1 MSTEKNYKDIV
12 VKKPWGK
19 EYLIYQNKNLGI
31 WYLHIEK
38 GQQTSM
44 HCHPK
49 KNTGLVVLD
58 GTTEVSF
65 LKNKISLKG
74 VDKIMIFRGRFHS
87 TKALSDGGAHIIEVE
102 APQDKHDLVR
112 LNDAYGREGKPY
124 EGRSEETQKTDDCLW
139 LEDPKDGNE
148 STYLFNNCVIKI
160 EKIDDKDKLCDRK
173 YEESIIFL
181 DGGVISDSG
190 DYIIQPGDV
199 IAGHTLNRLV
209 PHFDIT
215 DEASIMSIHK
225 CEA

>member
-1 MSTEKNYKDIV
+1 VSKEKNYKDIV

-38 GQQTSM
+38 DQQTSM

-58 GTTEVSF
+58 GSAEVSF

-87 TKALSDGGAHIIEVE
+87 TKAVSDGGAHIIEVE

-112 LNDAYGREGKPY
+112 LNDSYGREGKPY
-124 EGRSEETQKTDDCLW
+124 EGRSEETQKSDDCLW
-139 LEDPKDGNE
+139 LEDPKDEDE
-148 STYLFNNCVIKI
+148 STYLFNNCEFKI
-160 EKIDDKDKLCDRK
+160 EKIRHKDKLCDRK

-181 DGGVISDSG
+181 DGGIVSESG
-190 DYIIQPGDV
+190 DCIIQPGDV
-199 IAGHTLNRLV
+199 IAGHTLNQLV
-209 PHFDIT
+209 PSFNIA
-215 DEASIMSIHK
+215 DETTIMSIYRSDL
-225 CEA
+225 